1 MTGRTWR
8 QADDP
13 GGLEWRNHGFAATVL
28 PAPVR
33 KWLWKVGRG
42 DAGRIEW
49 VLGGLVASREIALM
63 AAEEGIDQLQAAS
76 LAVPTH

>member
-8 QADDP
+8 QADDL
-13 GGLEWRNHGFAATVL
+13 GGLEWQNQGFVAAVL

-33 KWLWKVGRG
+33 KWQWKVGRG
-42 DAGRIEW
+42 DGGRVEW

-63 AAEEGIDQLQAAS
+63 AAEEAIDQLQAAS
-76 LAVPTH
+76 QSIPSH